1 MRFALTNY
9 GHRYLQHLDRSGRLD
24 DLQGDDDV
32 RVLARILAHGPE
44 PEGASPRIASLRERG
59 YVEPVDDDAD
69 AAAIELGYARNPL
82 EHLRRV
88 VFEYTTV
95 CNLDCLHCRNTA
107 IDAHAEASPERLRRV
122 VDAALPIGLDRFDF
136 IGGEVTLYGKG
147 WLELVEYIR
156 AEGGSHAAVLTS
168 GWFLGERTFSAAGKR
183 YLDARAYLDE
193 LCARG
198 LTHVVFSLD
207 GPEPV
212 HDACRQTPG
221 LYRRVL
227 DGIELVR
234 AAGMTPRVSI
244 VTGLGTS
251 GLSAIPWMADLS
263 RRLYGPEP
271 NDNLAAVR
279 LLGDD
284 SNYASNFIDVGAGV
298 KLRRS
303 REDLAAWSDEQLRCK
318 NFFRPSPTLR
328 IKATGEISLCPL
340 VEGGDG
346 YGNVHERDVV
356 ELLNRMQDAVVYKL
370 HAERKIGEA
379 RRFLDPDIFGG
390 RIGHAC
396 SVRVAINMIALAMHD
411 RAVAPD
417 DREAIRAINVEVA
430 EKMGVL
436 PRSAPNRANGHAR
449 PR

>member
-1 MRFALTNY
+1 MRFKLTNY

-24 DLQGDDDV
+24 DLRGQDDV
-32 RVLARILAHGPE
+32 RILGRIFGLGPQ
-44 PEGASPRIASLRERG
+44 PEGASPLLASLAARG
-59 YVEPVDDDAD
+59 FVEPVGDDVDDTAV
-69 AAAIELGYARNPL
+69 ELSYARNPL

-88 VFEYTTV
+88 IFEYTTV

-107 IDAHAEASPERLRRV
+107 LDAHAEADPARLRRV

-147 WLELVEYIR
+147 WLDLVAYIR
-156 AEGGSHAAVLTS
+156 AQGGTHAAVITS
-168 GWFLGERTFSAAGKR
+168 GWFLGETKFSAAGKR
-183 YLDARAYLDE
+183 YLDTRAYLED
-193 LCARG
+193 LRAHG
-198 LTHVVFSLD
+198 LTHVVLSLD

-227 DGIELVR
+227 DGIDQIRE
-234 AAGMTPRVSI
+234 AGLHPRVSL
-244 VTGLGTS
+244 VVGMGTS
-251 GLSAIPWMADLS
+251 GAAGVAWMADLS
-263 RRLYGPEP
+263 RRIYGPEP
-271 NDNLAAVR
+271 DDDRAAR
-279 LLGDD
+279 RILRDE
-284 SNYASNFIDVGAGV
+284 SNYVSNFIDVGAGV

-303 REDLAAWSDEQLRCK
+303 RADAAAWTDEELRCK

-356 ELLNRMQDAVVYKL
+356 ELLNHLQDAVVYKL
-370 HAERKIGEA
+370 HAERRLGEA
-379 RRFLDPDIFGG
+379 RRFLDAEVFGG
-390 RIGHAC
+390 SIGHPC
-396 SVRVAINMIALAMHD
+396 SVRVAINMIALAMHERRVAADD
-411 RAVAPD
+411 RA
-417 DREAIRAINVEVA
+417 AIRAINVEVA

-436 PRSAPNRANGHAR
+436 PRSIPNRANGHAR